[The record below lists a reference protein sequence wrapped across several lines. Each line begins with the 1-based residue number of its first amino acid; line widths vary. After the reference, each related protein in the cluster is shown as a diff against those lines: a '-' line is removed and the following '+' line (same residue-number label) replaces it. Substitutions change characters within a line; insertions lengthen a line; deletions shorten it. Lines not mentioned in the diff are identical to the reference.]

1 VTGTV
6 RRDRDRT
13 AAYRRDGKRC
23 HRCGTT
29 RGPFQVDHVQRLAD
43 NGPLDWTAVLCEP
56 CHHRQS
62 RKAAARTPRPPVRQP
77 TVGVTLIVA
86 AALWMAGR
94 PALAVVA
101 AARIVAAA
109 AATARPR
116 ALRAARRARVAA
128 LTDALARATHT
139 YPDML
144 IFRPT
149 RWDQDTPVTGWCRYS
164 PVFDDEPGSADRT
177 AVEQLLGRKIGV
189 RVAVTWEPHRDCLRW
204 APDATPPNLPVAS
217 GAVPEDRIVARL
229 SDAVQAFVRGTAA
242 VRADGPDRLTIDYPA
257 TLRDDDDAVRAA
269 LAGIV
274 AAKAPTGRWRAHWD
288 TADNRVTFTRR
299 PPMPDAVDHPPRP
312 AALGWQVLPFGVGEH
327 GEHIAVDLTVTPHVL
342 VAGETGSGKT
352 VALNGLIAEA
362 LGAGFDVRLVDPKR
376 VEFVGWRGH
385 LGVSVVASEL
395 DAMLAAVEDT
405 WQDMEDRYQALEA
418 DPGAPLRPIL
428 LVLDEAHEW
437 IERANQGWRNG
448 GKQAAKGTGNEH
460 PVVDKWR
467 SIARLGRTARVH
479 LVVGVQRPDAAFFG
493 GAARANF
500 GSRIACG
507 RMKAPEDAR
516 MMFGD
521 ASYGRDVPQSAKGRA
536 TAQIGDAEPVEVQVF
551 WTPAP
556 QRVTQAAPHRSTE
569 HVEAL
574 DDDC

>member
-1 VTGTV
+1 
-6 RRDRDRT
+6 
-13 AAYRRDGKRC
+13 
-23 HRCGTT
+23 
-29 RGPFQVDHVQRLAD
+29 
-43 NGPLDWTAVLCEP
+43 
-56 CHHRQS
+56 
-62 RKAAARTPRPPVRQP
+62 
-77 TVGVTLIVA
+77 
-86 AALWMAGR
+86 
-94 PALAVVA
+94 
-101 AARIVAAA
+101 
-109 AATARPR
+109 
-116 ALRAARRARVAA
+116 
-128 LTDALARATHT
+128 
-139 YPDML
+139 
-144 IFRPT
+144 
-149 RWDQDTPVTGWCRYS
+149 
-164 PVFDDEPGSADRT
+164 
-177 AVEQLLGRKIGV
+177 
-189 RVAVTWEPHRDCLRW
+189 
-204 APDATPPNLPVAS
+204 
-217 GAVPEDRIVARL
+217 
-229 SDAVQAFVRGTAA
+229 
-242 VRADGPDRLTIDYPA
+242 
-257 TLRDDDDAVRAA
+257 
-269 LAGIV
+269 
-274 AAKAPTGRWRAHWD
+274 
-288 TADNRVTFTRR
+288 
-299 PPMPDAVDHPPRP
+299 
-312 AALGWQVLPFGVGEH
+312 
-327 GEHIAVDLTVTPHVL
+327 
-342 VAGETGSGKT
+342 
-352 VALNGLIAEA
+352 
-362 LGAGFDVRLVDPKR
+362 
-376 VEFVGWRGH
+376 
-385 LGVSVVASEL
+385 
-395 DAMLAAVEDT
+395 MLAAVEDT

-574 DDDC
+574 DADC